1 MTEPGYDEG
10 WPRWDLPRDMQHDLL
25 ERYYGVLGRFI
36 HYFSNAERAVNQAIE
51 DILQDVFS
59 PTFVRGLYPE
69 PNAARDRV
77 LRAITGSLRLAS
89 ARDTLK
95 RLLRVLQA
103 PQNVTD
109 EIDAVLNQ
117 LGEIHYLRDRIAH
130 DGVGWRRDKQDWF
143 TTSNYYGSREHDRVE
158 TISFKIEALFAA

>member
-117 LGEIHYLRDRIAH
+117 LGEIHYLP
-130 DGVGWRRDKQDWF
+130 
-143 TTSNYYGSREHDRVE
+143 
-158 TISFKIEALFAA
+158 